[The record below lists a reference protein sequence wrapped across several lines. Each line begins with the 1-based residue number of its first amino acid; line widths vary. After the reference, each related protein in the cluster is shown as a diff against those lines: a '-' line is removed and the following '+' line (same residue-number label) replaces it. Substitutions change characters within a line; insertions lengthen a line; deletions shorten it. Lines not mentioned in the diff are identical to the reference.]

1 MVPPVTRSGASNSD
15 SFTWRL
21 MPSALLGEL
30 TAVGD
35 DDGGRDLSALR
46 TDALDGLDHVESLD
60 HLAEHHVLAVQP
72 LGLEKKTKQGKENER
87 GTW

>member
-21 MPSALLGEL
+21 MHSDLLGEL
-30 TAVGD
+30 TAVCD
-35 DDGGRDLSALR
+35 DDGRRDLSALR

-72 LGLEKKTKQGKENER
+72 LGLEQRDKPRKGK
-87 GTW
+87 